1 MKAIYRRG
9 DGKSNGGFWKFDEES
24 ERLLKSVE
32 KVTVEQIVFRGG
44 KLSSCGVD
52 AVIAGVEGRRSWM

>member
-9 DGKSNGGFWKFDEES
+9 DGKSNGGFWKFEEDS
-24 ERLLKSVE
+24 KGLFKSVE
-32 KVTVEQIVFRGG
+32 KVPVEQIAFKSG

-52 AVIAGVEGRRSWM
+52 AGIAGVEGRRSLM